1 MNNRGKILFGAIIG
15 ITAMTA
21 RNAIKKKKE
30 KRNKEVVILLMKMWA
45 HLAYEYGRY
54 SAIHEI
60 YKRGWKVVVDDD
72 QEESETT
79 ENNTNSTKEES

>member
-1 MNNRGKILFGAIIG
+1 MDNCGKTLFGVIIG
-15 ITAMTA
+15 ATATLL
-21 RNAIKKKKE
+21 IKG
-30 KRNKEVVILLMKMWA
+30 V
-45 HLAYEYGRY
+45 YEYGKY

-79 ENNTNSTKEES
+79 EK

>member
-1 MNNRGKILFGAIIG
+1 MIMDNCGKTLFGVIIG
-15 ITAMTA
+15 STATLL
-21 RNAIKKKKE
+21 IK
-30 KRNKEVVILLMKMWA
+30 VV
-45 HLAYEYGRY
+45 YEYGRY

-79 ENNTNSTKEES
+79 EK

>member
-1 MNNRGKILFGAIIG
+1 MDNCGKTLFGVIIG
-15 ITAMTA
+15 ITATLS
-21 RNAIKKKKE
+21 IK
-30 KRNKEVVILLMKMWA
+30 M
-45 HLAYEYGRY
+45 AYEYGRY

-79 ENNTNSTKEES
+79 ENKAYSTKEES

>member
-1 MNNRGKILFGAIIG
+1 MINCGKTLFGVIIG
-15 ITAMTA
+15 ITATLS
-21 RNAIKKKKE
+21 IK
-30 KRNKEVVILLMKMWA
+30 M
-45 HLAYEYGRY
+45 AYEYGRY

-79 ENNTNSTKEES
+79 EK

>member
-1 MNNRGKILFGAIIG
+1 MDNCGKTLFGVIIG
-15 ITAMTA
+15 ITAMLS
-21 RNAIKKKKE
+21 IK
-30 KRNKEVVILLMKMWA
+30 M
-45 HLAYEYGRY
+45 AYEYGRY

-79 ENNTNSTKEES
+79 EK